1 MINDF
6 LVDFYS
12 EKAGE
17 QIDQDKINLINETY
31 GSDYDSLIT
40 DLYSKYDAQGLNDDK
55 LNLIKQ
61 TYNLLAEEPTN
72 PFVEKEPVKEEKI
85 SIDTRL
91 NLKPDAE
98 GLYNIRIND
107 KVEKFAAPFMA
118 GEPSIIRTQVQEVG
132 GKANKEQVQNMV
144 NVMDSLQKDVY
155 SNLSKYGIVEEGTL
169 GAETYNLTVEDNR
182 KIKDT
187 IYKDFKSK
195 TGLDVDR
202 GSFDYIYN
210 ALEQPNKDKV
220 EQEYKLSRIRPEST
234 TLNKDFENE
243 FAIQADKGKSE
254 TQLKVEALKEKQG
267 DITFEI
273 TSIDNKIN
281 QVNNNQEITSDQ
293 KEAQL
298 DNLEDNKKRL
308 LQENKDLDSEVNVL
322 ATTTE
327 RGPGRFGEDFGVVYQ
342 KTNKELTADFFNEQG
357 RSEETVNRLSKL
369 AEDTDNTA
377 GVKVQN
383 ILNTNPGI
391 SQREAIKKLYEDEL
405 LYLQQFEAD
414 GRNKFINLKFSKAQL
429 TGGNPIGS
437 GVLKKLRDNNI
448 PIDENGNAEVSLNQL
463 RNLGVD
469 SRDFEGFFDSLP
481 NMVNDKD
488 LKAIK
493 SYNEEIDEVSTIAKS
508 YRNLWRNNVDV
519 GAIEKPSSLGFFTE
533 SAAKATLGYVGF
545 NEKEADDFITSGKGT
560 ARTRINDLDTA
571 IKVAN
576 QTEEVRKSMGG
587 KIDLTDKQKENIDVS
602 LSEEVATGVGTFVP
616 DLMILGA
623 TGGTMNALG
632 YTKLISKM
640 SPMAKFV
647 TGALVEEAKMQLI
660 LDMKPGGGAT
670 FYTLGQATAG
680 LTPFKKKFPWL
691 NPIFQKVIK
700 AGPVGAISAEGA
712 QVSELAYESLIGD
725 KNFNTEFEELYSDFD
740 KVFRRTIVNSMVFG
754 ATGFTHVKRG
764 DLMTTRRKYEV
775 VADLQTK
782 VNELMG
788 LPKETATSIESS
800 AGVTIPDAL
809 KPKKNF
815 EDLTPKEQ
823 KKFMEYSKRI
833 QTLNQMIQVET
844 MYHKLD
850 PNSKNFEKDFDQ
862 MVTQPMNKGIKAVI
876 PEFEGVKV
884 KFGRGKEFRDQKFDT
899 NDKGQDLGNTAEY
912 NPKTKEMFFDLDYY
926 TAGKPVHEFTH
937 AAVNA
942 YFDAN
947 PNAKRNFT
955 KRMSSIFSDFDFGQ
969 YTGTELETRI
979 KNAYGLDLRKVQ
991 DRNLTAEEYLAFMG
1005 EFLADPK
1012 LYYTDTNLA
1021 SNLMNEFRLEIK
1033 DILIESG
1040 IEKFAP
1046 TPKTAKDMVQLM
1058 ALLGKSTRM
1067 GSKLDVKIGT
1077 LAKLDE
1083 IDILGTRLIEGNR
1096 EAVTKETR
1104 ASKEII
1110 DENENIVNR
1119 LKEAKEKG
1127 DTQAETD
1134 AKNDLL
1140 INNQGLINEFVN
1152 TKFVPDLGITRED
1165 FRSGVQLHVLD
1176 KVNKTYDPLKNP
1188 EYGAYLRQVL
1198 FGGGGFGGGRL
1209 GSILKELGQ
1218 QGDLF
1223 TKDISDPTIVK
1234 QIEAKI
1240 VNKDTPVETQK
1251 RKAIVV
1257 SDRLKGLSD
1266 KTVAKVKS
1274 KLATK
1279 SLKGEKELG
1288 PITEAERKEFLEK
1301 QTYKSLKDLA
1311 SEETQLM
1318 FGIEPKPG
1326 NLTKSDVKNAQ
1337 IFINKDP
1344 DLFISLLPNQHT
1356 TKRVKTNKKDSQG
1369 NFIFET
1375 RPDKATGVQNV
1386 LLEAF
1391 YNKGTRKD
1399 NLTPWTKKSNIKVSD
1414 FLDVMGITERG
1425 EPNLY
1430 RKDSNVSARI
1440 KALVEQTGRIITNQT
1455 IRETLKDV
1463 PSQIADG
1470 KSPTLASKDLK
1481 QATNKVIDYID
1492 KSKIEDINKT
1502 LKAVNKIVNESNLE
1516 QGEKDVLL
1524 DYFNQAGKITNLSIN
1539 RIEKSE
1545 IRNLAKELKI
1555 KESEVRLKYM
1565 QEATERSMNQL
1576 RTKVGGDK
1584 KSLRE
1589 IADKKNG
1596 KALSSFYKNFIKKII
1611 PKGKSFS
1618 DLSLEMQKA
1627 IVNTIGFG
1635 DTKTK
1640 DKLGNRITFNGRP
1653 FTHTEYKTK
1662 TYPEILEAAFGKEVL
1677 LGEGR
1682 DIKGVENVFQPGN
1695 WGIFKRKVA
1704 EIVKNKKLS
1713 EKEKTTAVQNLLRGG
1728 LDVPVSKVLNA
1739 NKEVLKRAYEVLVD
1753 EFIKNPTNQTMES
1766 ILDVLAQQTNRSTG
1780 IFKGF
1785 VPMESFTLD
1794 PRPGKKGIE
1803 GGEVHNE
1810 HLVELFTVTKDIA
1823 ISLSNYKNKV
1833 INKEQVKKE
1842 LELTTDK
1849 LSQAVISKM
1858 LQERKDGTGAS
1869 VRDFINPK
1877 VFFGKEGERQINI
1890 RENAPFETVAES
1902 IAAEG
1907 RFNMLK
1913 TLNYNELSSL
1923 GVKVKQREV
1932 NAKEFKEVK
1941 DQNITESKE
1950 YDVYAS
1956 KELNNSEILVNFENR
1971 DKAIELANKK
1981 NKPVKKIRVFDFDDT
1996 LAKSKSL
2003 VFYNKP
2009 NTSGKPTP
2017 NNKAIFMIGGP
2028 GSGKSNI
2035 GKGLQLGR
2043 DGWKVVNQ
2051 DIFIEAEKAK
2061 QGLPEIEKDYTKEQ
2075 KSTRSKI
2082 GAAGRKAAEAKLEKY
2097 TKAGN
2102 GMVIDGTGAS
2112 YNATMKKVN
2121 KLKEQG
2127 YEVFMVHAK
2136 TSNEVALER
2145 NRARKERSL
2154 PDFVVEKTQKSVN
2167 ENIEKYKKDLGEKF
2181 IEIDTE
2187 TIEYGKPLPKDFVS
2201 EVKSKVHATERGRLN
2216 AEEFAKQGKAL
2227 IDKGFAMDFSDF
2239 NIVREGERGP
2249 MFDIAKKIE
2258 AARGTEDVFVLT
2270 ARAPESQKAIHEFL
2284 KSEGL
2289 DIPIENITGL
2299 GNSTGE
2305 AKANWLV
2312 NKAAEGYND
2321 FFFADDA
2328 MANVKAVKDAM
2339 SVLDVKSK
2347 VQQVLASKDL
2357 NTDFNKLLEKSTGV
2371 EYFKEYS
2378 AAKAKTVGASKGK
2391 FKFFIPH
2398 SAEDFLGLVYPTL
2411 SKGKIGDAQMAWY
2424 KENLFNPYSRAM
2436 DNLSRDRVQL
2446 MADFKELKK
2455 QLDVPKDL
2463 RKTNE
2468 SGFTNEQ
2475 AVRVYLFEKT
2485 GSDMTKSGLSKTDK
2499 AELLDIV
2506 NNDGKLK
2513 AFADQILTVTKGDGY
2528 AKPGDSWLAGT
2539 ITTDLIDLLN
2549 TTKRG
2554 KYLEEWKQNVSEIY
2568 SKENLNKLEAIYGT
2582 KYREALENSLARMK
2596 SGKNRLLGGNR
2607 LSNQMLDYIN
2617 GSNAAI
2623 MFFNMRS
2630 AVLQTISSINYVNW
2644 SFNNPLRAGKA
2655 LANQPQFWK
2664 DVKTLLNSNYLMDR
2678 RNGLKLNINESEIA
2692 DAAATS
2698 KNKFKA
2704 GIQYILQ
2711 KGYLPT
2717 QFADSF
2723 AIASGGATFYRNRI
2737 NDLTKK
2743 GVELKE
2749 AEKQALLEWRQISE
2763 ESQQSAN
2770 PSKISQQQASDAG
2783 RLILMFANTPM
2794 QYARM
2799 MKRAGQDLINKRGD
2813 AKTNIS
2819 KIAYYGFVQN
2829 LLFNGLQNALFKMG
2843 FDDTDEVDEKGIYRT
2858 ANGMLDGILRG
2869 TGIGG
2874 AAVSVGKNFL
2884 MDIYERSNRDRPE
2897 YVDAAWKLTQFSPPL
2912 GSKISKIKQAAY
2924 AFDNKK
2930 MRGEIYSKGFSLDN
2944 PAMMSGAKTIS
2955 ATTNVPLDRLLQKY
2969 NNIDAAL
2976 AEDTELWERIAMLG
2990 GWPEWQIKQEIQ
3002 KEVLSG
3008 EEIKYK
3014 KYEAAKGSTDYKTL
3028 KKLNRA
3034 QQEKILK
3041 DLGFSGRKIKKLK
3054 KEDDLIKA
3062 IQKLNKEQ

>member
-1 MINDF
+1 M
-6 LVDFYS
+6 S
-12 EKAGE
+12 EWSPPSDAVLASE
-17 QIDQDKINLINETY
+17 DTTSTWSPPSDAVLANELESEVIQDT
-31 GSDYDSLIT
+31 
-40 DLYSKYDAQGLNDDK
+40 
-55 LNLIKQ
+55 
-61 TYNLLAEEPTN
+61 EP
-72 PFVEKEPVKEEKI
+72 I
-85 SIDTRL
+85 SIDNRL
-91 NLKPDAE
+91 NLKPDEE

-107 KVEKFAAPFMA
+107 KVERFATPFMA
-118 GEPSIIRTQVQEVG
+118 GEPSIVRTQVQEVG
-132 GKANKEQVQNMV
+132 GKANKNQVESMV

-155 SNLSKYGIVEEGTL
+155 SNLSKYGVVKEGTL

-187 IYKDFKSK
+187 IYEDFKSK

-210 ALEQPNKDKV
+210 ALEQSNKDKV

-243 FAIQADKGKSE
+243 FAAQADKGKSE
-254 TQLKVEALKEKQG
+254 TQLKVESLKEKQG

-298 DNLEDNKKRL
+298 DDLEDNKKRL
-308 LQENKDLDSEVNVL
+308 LQESKNLDSEINVL

-327 RGPGRFGEDFGVVYQ
+327 RGPGRFGEDFGVSYQ

-357 RSEETVNRLSKL
+357 RSEETVKRLSKL

-377 GVKVQN
+377 GVKAQN

-405 LYLQQFEAD
+405 LYLQQFQAD
-414 GRNKFINLKFSKAQL
+414 GSNKFINLKFSQAQL

-448 PIDENGNAEVSLNQL
+448 SIDENGNAEVSLNKL
-463 RNLGVD
+463 RNLGID

-533 SAAKATLGYVGF
+533 SAAKATLSYVGF
-545 NEKEADDFITSGKGT
+545 NEKEADDFITGGKGT
-560 ARTRINDLDTA
+560 ARTRINNLDTA

-623 TGGTMNALG
+623 TGGVMNGLG
-632 YTKLISKM
+632 YAKLISKM

-680 LTPFKKKFPWL
+680 LTPFKKRLTWL
-691 NPIFQKVIK
+691 DPIFQKVIK

-725 KNFNTEFEELYSDFD
+725 KNFNTEFEELYKDFD
-740 KVFRRTIVNSMVFG
+740 TVARRAIVNSMVFG

-764 DLMTTRRKYEV
+764 DFMSTRRKYEV
-775 VADLQTK
+775 VADLQAK

-833 QTLNQMIQVET
+833 QTLNQQIQVET

-884 KFGRGKEFRDQKFDT
+884 KFGRGKEFRKQNFET

-912 NPKTKEMFFDLDYY
+912 NPKTKEMFFDLDSY
-926 TAGKPVHEFTH
+926 TAGKSVHEFTH

-969 YTGTELETRI
+969 YTGTELETKI
-979 KNAYGLDLRKVQ
+979 KNRYGLDLSKVK

-1012 LYYTDTNLA
+1012 FYYTDTNLA

-1083 IDILGTRLIEGNR
+1083 IDILGTRLIEGNK

-1209 GSILKELGQ
+1209 GNILKELGQ

-1223 TKDISDPTIVK
+1223 TKDISDPTIAK
-1234 QIEAKI
+1234 QIETKVAT
-1240 VNKDTPVETQK
+1240 KDTPVETQK

-1257 SDRLKGLSD
+1257 SDRLGSLAD
-1266 KTVAKVKS
+1266 KVVSKVKDKVS
-1274 KLATK
+1274 TK
-1279 SLKGEKELG
+1279 DFGE
-1288 PITEAERKEFLEK
+1288 EFLEK

-1318 FGIEPKPG
+1318 FGIKPKPG

-1344 DLFISLLPNQHT
+1344 DLFISLLPKQHT
-1356 TKRVKTNKKDSQG
+1356 TKIVKTSKRDSQG
-1369 NFIFET
+1369 NFIEET
-1375 RPDKATGVQNV
+1375 RPDKATGIQNV

-1414 FLDVMGITERG
+1414 FLDIMGITERG
-1425 EPNLY
+1425 KPNLY

-1455 IRETLKDV
+1455 VREVFPDLPSTVAEGKSPILASKILTEVKDVLKIKNYTEEKLKKDLKLLASDNINDRSKITPGVSEFLENFLLDASRKTLIEAAKDNPTFKSEIKKLKPIKFGSEEVLPSEIVTPQLGTGTWGQVRRLGKKIYEEYDLDRVKEQIEMSLEFAKVFPKDFLKGSNLLQTFWMGTRTTADRVKTIAEGTSETPKYIKGTKIEIGSVDAVKDQYKRLLEAQGSGKESKFFKDLIADFKKEGVQKSALKKAMEKASTDSERIEILQKAINEGDNKLKADLYYAIESAKQEWLYSSKDKNEFIRRARYIYQGASSNTNLILGSARQFVPIEAVYFKPGEKFSFEKLKLEHLKSSLQQSMDAATAVVEGRFIDEGRKIMSDYRGIISEKKYLDIIDKIGGTTNTSGLARMSADLNNLKNYRTVQSGFKETLYDKVIRETAKELNSKEADLKENYIIDEV
-1463 PSQIADG
+1463 ARYIADPIPSNEIIIKNSINNKKQYKKVFNDNI
-1470 KSPTLASKDLK
+1470 KSFNEYDVLASKDLTF
-1481 QATNKVIDYID
+1481 A
-1492 KSKIEDINKT
+1492 E
-1502 LKAVNKIVNESNLE
+1502 NLE
-1516 QGEKDVLL
+1516 
-1524 DYFNQAGKITNLSIN
+1524 
-1539 RIEKSE
+1539 
-1545 IRNLAKELKI
+1545 
-1555 KESEVRLKYM
+1555 
-1565 QEATERSMNQL
+1565 
-1576 RTKVGGDK
+1576 
-1584 KSLRE
+1584 
-1589 IADKKNG
+1589 
-1596 KALSSFYKNFIKKII
+1596 
-1611 PKGKSFS
+1611 
-1618 DLSLEMQKA
+1618 
-1627 IVNTIGFG
+1627 
-1635 DTKTK
+1635 
-1640 DKLGNRITFNGRP
+1640 
-1653 FTHTEYKTK
+1653 
-1662 TYPEILEAAFGKEVL
+1662 
-1677 LGEGR
+1677 
-1682 DIKGVENVFQPGN
+1682 
-1695 WGIFKRKVA
+1695 
-1704 EIVKNKKLS
+1704 
-1713 EKEKTTAVQNLLRGG
+1713 
-1728 LDVPVSKVLNA
+1728 
-1739 NKEVLKRAYEVLVD
+1739 
-1753 EFIKNPTNQTMES
+1753 
-1766 ILDVLAQQTNRSTG
+1766 
-1780 IFKGF
+1780 
-1785 VPMESFTLD
+1785 
-1794 PRPGKKGIE
+1794 
-1803 GGEVHNE
+1803 
-1810 HLVELFTVTKDIA
+1810 
-1823 ISLSNYKNKV
+1823 
-1833 INKEQVKKE
+1833 
-1842 LELTTDK
+1842 
-1849 LSQAVISKM
+1849 
-1858 LQERKDGTGAS
+1858 
-1869 VRDFINPK
+1869 
-1877 VFFGKEGERQINI
+1877 
-1890 RENAPFETVAES
+1890 
-1902 IAAEG
+1902 
-1907 RFNMLK
+1907 
-1913 TLNYNELSSL
+1913 
-1923 GVKVKQREV
+1923 
-1932 NAKEFKEVK
+1932 NAK
-1941 DQNITESKE
+1941 
-1950 YDVYAS
+1950 
-1956 KELNNSEILVNFENR
+1956 NR

-1996 LAKSKSL
+1996 LAFTKSDVL
-2003 VFYNKP
+2003 
-2009 NTSGKPTP
+2009 
-2017 NNKAIFMIGGP
+2017 
-2028 GSGKSNI
+2028 
-2035 GKGLQLGR
+2035 
-2043 DGWKVVNQ
+2043 
-2051 DIFIEAEKAK
+2051 
-2061 QGLPEIEKDYTKEQ
+2061 YT
-2075 KSTRSKI
+2075 
-2082 GAAGRKAAEAKLEKY
+2082 AP
-2097 TKAGN
+2097 
-2102 GMVIDGTGAS
+2102 DGT
-2112 YNATMKKVN
+2112 K
-2121 KLKEQG
+2121 
-2127 YEVFMVHAK
+2127 
-2136 TSNEVALER
+2136 
-2145 NRARKERSL
+2145 
-2154 PDFVVEKTQKSVN
+2154 
-2167 ENIEKYKKDLGEKF
+2167 
-2181 IEIDTE
+2181 
-2187 TIEYGKPLPKDFVS
+2187 GK
-2201 EVKSKVHATERGRLN
+2201 LN
-2216 AEEFAKQGKAL
+2216 AEEFAKQGKNL
-2227 IDKGFAMDFSDF
+2227 LDQGYKFDFSEF
-2239 NIVREGERGP
+2239 NKVSQGKRGP
-2249 MFDIAKKIE
+2249 LFKVAEKIRN
-2258 AARGTEDVFVLT
+2258 ARGNEDLFVLT
-2270 ARAPESQKAIHEFL
+2270 ARAPEARDAIYEFL

-2289 DIPIENITGL
+2289 EFKKENIIGL

-2305 AKANWLV
+2305 AKANWLTS
-2312 NKAAEGYND
+2312 KAAEGYND
-2321 FFFADDA
+2321 FYFADDA
-2328 MANVKAVKDAM
+2328 VANVKAVKDAM

-2357 NTDFNKLLEKSTGV
+2357 STDFNKLLEKSTGV

-2391 FKFFIPH
+2391 FKFFIPY
-2398 SAEDFLGLVYPTL
+2398 SAEDFTGLVYPTL
-2411 SKGKIGDAQMAWY
+2411 SKGRVGDAQMAWY

-2506 NNDGKLK
+2506 NNDSKLK

-2554 KYLEEWKQNVSEIY
+2554 KYLEEWKQNVDQIY

-2749 AEKQALLEWRQISE
+2749 AETQALLEWRQISE

-2794 QYARM
+2794 QYARIQ
-2799 MKRAGQDLINKRGD
+2799 KRAVQDLINGRGD

-2884 MDIYERSNRDRPE
+2884 MDVYERSNRDRPE

-2930 MRGEIYSKGFSLDN
+2930 MRKEIYSKGFSLDN

-3002 KEVLSG
+3002 KEVLSNKD
-3008 EEIKYK
+3008 IKYK
-3014 KYEAAKGSTDYKTL
+3014 EPVKFKKGKF
-3028 KKLNRA
+3028 KKA
-3034 QQEKILK
+3034 VK
-3041 DLGFSGRKIKKLK
+3041 FKKK
-3054 KEDDLIKA
+3054 
-3062 IQKLNKEQ
+3062 

>member
-1 MINDF
+1 MP
-6 LVDFYS
+6 
-12 EKAGE
+12 E
-17 QIDQDKINLINETY
+17 
-31 GSDYDSLIT
+31 DSLESLIIKET
-40 DLYSKYDAQGLNDDK
+40 PENSESLEDL
-55 LNLIKQ
+55 II
-61 TYNLLAEEPTN
+61 
-72 PFVEKEPVKEEKI
+72 KEPLEEAVEDTEPI
-85 SIDTRL
+85 SIDNKL
-91 NLKPDAE
+91 NLKPDEE

-107 KVEKFAAPFMA
+107 KIERFATPFMA

-132 GKANKEQVQNMV
+132 RNANKDEVKNIV

-187 IYKDFKSK
+187 IYEDFKSK
-195 TGLDVDR
+195 TGLDIDR
-202 GSFDYIYN
+202 GSFDYVYN
-210 ALEQPNKDKV
+210 ALEKSNKDKV

-234 TLNKDFENE
+234 TLNKDFENQ

-254 TQLKVEALKEKQG
+254 TQLKVEELKEKQG
-267 DITFEI
+267 NITFEI

-281 QVNNNQEITSDQ
+281 QVKNNQEITSKQ
-293 KEAQL
+293 KETQL
-298 DNLEDNKKRL
+298 DNFEDGKKKL
-308 LQENKDLDSEVNVL
+308 LQESKNLDSEINVL

-327 RGPGRFGEDFGVVYQ
+327 RGPGRFGEDFGVSYQ

-377 GVKVQN
+377 GVKAQN
-383 ILNTNPGI
+383 VLNTNPGI
-391 SQREAIKKLYEDEL
+391 SQREAVKKLYEDEL

-414 GRNKFINLKFSKAQL
+414 GRNKFVNLKFSQAQL

-448 PIDENGNAEVSLNQL
+448 SIDEQGNVEVSLNQL

-481 NMVNDKD
+481 GMVNDKD

-545 NEKEADDFITSGKGT
+545 NEKEAYNFITGGKGT

-602 LSEEVATGVGTFVP
+602 LSEEVATGVGAFVP

-640 SPMAKFV
+640 SPMARFV
-647 TGALVEEAKMQLI
+647 TGAFVEEAKMQLI
-660 LDMKPGGGAT
+660 LDMKPGGGAA

-680 LTPFKKKFPWL
+680 LTPFKKKFKWL
-691 NPIFQKVIK
+691 DPIFQKVIK

-712 QVSELAYESLIGD
+712 QISELAYESLIGD
-725 KNFNTEFEELYSDFD
+725 KNFNTEFEELYKDFD
-740 KVFRRTIVNSMVFG
+740 TVKRRAIVNSMVFG

-775 VADLQTK
+775 VGELQAK

-800 AGVTIPDAL
+800 AGVTIPEAL

-833 QTLNQMIQVET
+833 QTLDQMIQVET

-850 PNSKNFEKDFDQ
+850 PNSKNFEKDFDK

-884 KFGRGKEFRDQKFDT
+884 KFGKGKEFRKQSFET
-899 NDKGQDLGNTAEY
+899 NDKGEDLGNTAEY
-912 NPKTKEMFFDLDYY
+912 NPKTKEMFFDLDLY

-1096 EAVTKETR
+1096 ESVTKETR

-1218 QGDLF
+1218 QGNLF
-1223 TKDISDPTIVK
+1223 TKDISDPTIAK
-1234 QIEAKI
+1234 QIETKI
-1240 VNKDTPVETQK
+1240 VTKDTPVETQK

-1279 SLKGEKELG
+1279 ALKGEKELG

-1301 QTYKSLKDLA
+1301 QTYKSLKNLA

-1318 FGIEPKPG
+1318 FGIKPKPG

-1414 FLDVMGITERG
+1414 FLNVMGITERG
-1425 EPNLY
+1425 NSNLY

-1440 KALVEQTGRIITNQT
+1440 KALVEQTGKIITNQT

-1470 KSPTLASKDLK
+1470 KSPTLASKNLK
-1481 QATNKVIDYID
+1481 QTTNKVIDYID
-1492 KSKIEDINKT
+1492 KSKIEDLNKT
-1502 LKAVNKIVNESNLE
+1502 LKAINKIVNEGDLE

-1524 DYFNQAGKITNLSIN
+1524 NYFNEAGKITNLSIN

-1596 KALSSFYKNFIKKII
+1596 KVLSSFYKNFIKKII

-1627 IVNTIGFG
+1627 IVNTVGFG

-1640 DKLGNRITFNGRP
+1640 DKSGNRITFNGRP

-1677 LGEGR
+1677 VGEGV

-1695 WGIFKRKVA
+1695 WGVFKRKVA
-1704 EIVKNKKLS
+1704 EISKDKKLS

-1794 PRPGKKGIE
+1794 PRPGEKGKE

-1823 ISLSNYKNKV
+1823 ISLNNYKNKV

-1913 TLNYNELSSL
+1913 TLNYNELNSL

-1941 DQNITESKE
+1941 NQNIEVVKE
-1950 YDVYAS
+1950 ASMAS
-1956 KELNNSEILVNFENR
+1956 KDLTQSEMLNELNKR
-1971 DKAIELANKK
+1971 DKAFRLANNRNKTIKK
-1981 NKPVKKIRVFDFDDT
+1981 ARVFDFDDT
-1996 LAKSKSL
+1996 VARTNSK
-2003 VFYNKP
+2003 VF
-2009 NTSGKPTP
+2009 
-2017 NNKAIFMIGGP
+2017 AE
-2028 GSGKSNI
+2028 
-2035 GKGLQLGR
+2035 R
-2043 DGWKVVNQ
+2043 DGKRKV
-2051 DIFIEAEKAK
+2051 
-2061 QGLPEIEKDYTKEQ
+2061 LT
-2075 KSTRSKI
+2075 
-2082 GAAGRKAAEAKLEKY
+2082 
-2097 TKAGN
+2097 
-2102 GMVIDGTGAS
+2102 
-2112 YNATMKKVN
+2112 
-2121 KLKEQG
+2121 
-2127 YEVFMVHAK
+2127 
-2136 TSNEVALER
+2136 
-2145 NRARKERSL
+2145 
-2154 PDFVVEKTQKSVN
+2154 
-2167 ENIEKYKKDLGEKF
+2167 
-2181 IEIDTE
+2181 
-2187 TIEYGKPLPKDFVS
+2187 
-2201 EVKSKVHATERGRLN
+2201 
-2216 AEEFAKQGKAL
+2216 AEEFAKQGKDLVDAGW
-2227 IDKGFAMDFSDF
+2227 KMDFSDF
-2239 NIVREGERGP
+2239 NRVVEGKKGP
-2249 MFDIAKKIE
+2249 LFELMKKMKE
-2258 AARGTEDVFVLT
+2258 AAGDRDMFILT
-2270 ARAPESQKAIHEFL
+2270 ARAPESAPAIKEFL
-2284 KSEGL
+2284 DAMGIK
-2289 DIPIENITGL
+2289 IPLENITGL
-2299 GNSTGE
+2299 GNSTGQ
-2305 AKANWLV
+2305 AKADWLV
-2312 NKAAEGYND
+2312 GKAAEGYND
-2321 FFFADDA
+2321 FYFADDA
-2328 MANVKAVKDAM
+2328 PQNIKAVKEGM
-2339 SVLDVKSK
+2339 SRLDVKSK
-2347 VQQVLASKDL
+2347 TQLVKASKDLKIESERDKKKLNWKTDEAGNIKTTFEVAGKKYNFNLDARDTKGSFDVEFNLGGRIDITGTGNAVKVIRTVYNGLLDVVSKNPKIKRLEFSSLKSEQSRVKLYTSLMDKVAKKLGWETDIWESKNFIAPEKSNYDFELTKPRKKQVAQVEKVLDVIDVKSETQKSLASKDL
-2357 NTDFNKLLEKSTGV
+2357 SRDFNNLIEESTGIGAEKV
-2371 EYFKEYS
+2371 FSDVK
-2378 AAKAKTVGASKGK
+2378 AQVRGAKAKRQR
-2391 FKFFIPH
+2391 FFIPP
-2398 SAEDFLGLVYPTL
+2398 SAEDMLGLVYTTL
-2411 SKGKIGDAQMAWY
+2411 GKGKKGEAHLKFYQ
-2424 KENLFNPYSRAM
+2424 ENLFDPYTRAM
-2436 DNLSRDRVQL
+2436 ENLSTDRVNL
-2446 MADFKELKK
+2446 MADFKALKK

-2463 RKTNE
+2463 AKKTE

-2475 AVRVYLFEKT
+2475 AVRVHLWNKMGEKIP
-2485 GSDMTKSGLSKTDK
+2485 GLSKTDLK
-2499 AELLDIV
+2499 ELNDIV
-2506 NNDGKLK
+2506 ENNPKLE
-2513 AFADQILTVTKGDGY
+2513 AFADQILSITKGDGY
-2528 AKPGDSWLAGT
+2528 SKPKESWAVGT
-2539 ITTDLIDLLN
+2539 ITTDLIDVLN
-2549 TTKRG
+2549 TKKRG
-2554 KYLEEWKQNVSEIY
+2554 KYLETWKQNKDLIY
-2568 SKENLNKLEAIYGT
+2568 SKENLNKLEAAYGP
-2582 KYREALENSLARMK
+2582 KYRAAIENSLRRME
-2596 SGKNRLLGGNR
+2596 SGSNRLGGSNQ
-2607 LSNQMLDYIN
+2607 LSNKVLDYIN
-2617 GSNAAI
+2617 NSTGAI
-2623 MFFNMRS
+2623 MFFNTRS
-2630 AVLQTISSINYVNW
+2630 AILQTLSAANFVNW
-2644 SFNNPLRAGKA
+2644 SFNNPFKAGKA
-2655 LANQPQFWK
+2655 FANQPQYWK
-2664 DVKTLLNSNYLMDR
+2664 DFVELMNSDYLKDR

-2692 DAAATS
+2692 NAAKTS
-2698 KNKFKA
+2698 GNKAKA
-2704 GIQYILQ
+2704 ALNYILE
-2711 KGYLPT
+2711 KGYAPT
-2717 QFADSF
+2717 KYADSF

-2737 NDLTKK
+2737 NDLIKNEGKT
-2743 GVELKE
+2743 E
-2749 AEKQALLEWRQISE
+2749 AEAKEIAMKEFRQVSE
-2763 ESQQSAN
+2763 ISQQSSD
-2770 PSKISQQQASDAG
+2770 PSKISQQQASDLG
-2783 RLILMFANTPM
+2783 RVVLQFANTPM
-2794 QYARM
+2794 QYARIQ
-2799 MKRAGQDLINKRGD
+2799 KRAVQDVINKRGD
-2813 AKTNIS
+2813 LKTNIS
-2819 KIAYYGFVQN
+2819 KIAYYGFLQN
-2829 LLFNGLQNALFKMG
+2829 MLFNGLQQGLFALG
-2843 FDDTDEVDEKGIYRT
+2843 FGDYEIDEKEEGKLIKA
-2858 ANGMLDGILRG
+2858 ANGMLDSSLRG
-2869 TGIGG
+2869 LGMAGVTVQVLKNLGI
-2874 AAVSVGKNFL
+2874 
-2884 MDIYERSNRDRPE
+2884 DIYDRSKRDRPE
-2897 YVDAAWKLTQFSPPL
+2897 YSDSYKKLLEFSPAIKSKL
-2912 GSKISKIKQAAY
+2912 GKFQSAAY
-2924 AFDNKK
+2924 PFDSKT
-2930 MRGEIYSKGFSLDN
+2930 RRAEVFEKGFNLDN
-2944 PAMMSGAKTIS
+2944 PAYESMAKVVTG
-2955 ATTNVPLDRLLQKY
+2955 TTNLPLDRMYSKV
-2969 NNIDAAL
+2969 NNLSAAMDQ
-2976 AEDTELWERIAMLG
+2976 ETETWQSIAMVL
-2990 GWPEWQIKQEIQ
+2990 GWPEWQIMPKEEKQNTFSRDSF
-3002 KEVLSG
+3002 K
-3008 EEIKYK
+3008 IKRNSIK
-3014 KYEAAKGSTDYKTL
+3014 KRTL
-3028 KKLNRA
+3028 KR
-3034 QQEKILK
+3034 
-3041 DLGFSGRKIKKLK
+3041 
-3054 KEDDLIKA
+3054 
-3062 IQKLNKEQ
+3062 